1 MLYFWDGVQPPLS
14 IGVGSSHCR
23 SRRCFFLLWRLWA
36 ISRLRVWRCL
46 FFQKKQHPSRQH
58 LGKQFPCFLPR
69 CQPMLLFR
77 QNLLRRVS
85 SLLMTRWGD
94 RTQKVWAR
102 LRSLLFLVPVRE
114 SFTCAPLLFALLVAF
129 GQTNFASCTSY
140 LRVLACASIGPVTWP
155 CFLRSVSCRLL
166 LPVTKA
172 LLALERG
179 SGRMQSHFS
188 CELYPSKPFAFAC
201 FQLVR

>member
-1 MLYFWDGVQPPLS
+1 MLLPSLEALGDFPPEGVALPVLSEETASEPPASGEAVPLS
-14 IGVGSSHCR
+14 PAEVP
-23 SRRCFFLLWRLWA
+23 L
-36 ISRLRVWRCL
+36 
-46 FFQKKQHPSRQH
+46 
-58 LGKQFPCFLPR
+58 
-69 CQPMLLFR
+69 MLLFR

-85 SLLMTRWGD
+85 RLLRTRWGD

-114 SFTCAPLLFALLVAF
+114 SFMCAPLLFALLVAF

-172 LLALERG
+172 LHALERG

-188 CELYPSKPFAFAC
+188 CELYLSQPFAFAC